1 MVIISKCQVV
11 VSKCLVAIC
20 ILGTEDGRFLGTED
34 YWIYRNVKKKRANN
48 WISRKLKKK
57 RALGHGPRTRVGL
70 GSECHRPRPSV
81 TDLVLRVWA

>member
-1 MVIISKCQVV
+1 MP
-11 VSKCLVAIC
+11 LFTMC

-57 RALGHGPRTRVGL
+57 RALGHGPRTRVTGL
-70 GSECHRPRPSV
+70 GSR
-81 TDLVLRVWA
+81 AYA